1 MSSPLAWREGSPD
14 MTRWITRRAFLASTG
29 GAALALALPRAARAD
44 SPPLNFGF
52 QNTSWGSVAMV
63 AEAEKTFEKAGAK
76 VKPFRFD
83 GGKSTR
89 DAMIAG
95 RVDIGVLGAAP
106 FVVGAA
112 KGDIVAIAVAMY
124 AGRTNAVVAAKDSGI
139 RSVADLKG
147 RRVASQL
154 GSSTDYVF
162 QNKILPKFGLA
173 KGDVQ
178 IANIPHQN
186 EIAAMV
192 GKSVDA
198 FAGVEPFPSVAEIE
212 GLGTVLVDYGEFDL
226 QPVFVA
232 INRPVLES
240 RRGDVVAFLR
250 GWLAAVR
257 IVNEN
262 PKRAVEI
269 VWNEFKAQGYDVK
282 EAAFTRMLAKL
293 DVKPEFTPA
302 LRDYLNEQGRVLLGQ
317 KQIPAVPDWNRALD
331 ESVLAEAKKA

>member
-1 MSSPLAWREGSPD
+1 MKRT
-14 MTRWITRRAFLASTG
+14 MNRRHFLGCTG
-29 GAALALALPRAARAD
+29 AGALAMALPRWANAQSA
-44 SPPLNFGF
+44 PLNFGF

-63 AEAEKTFEKAGAK
+63 AEAEGTFAKAGVD

-89 DAMIAG
+89 DAMIAR

-106 FVVGAA
+106 FVIGAA

-124 AGRTNAVVAAKDSGI
+124 AGKTNAVVAAKDSGI
-139 RSVADLKG
+139 KSVADLKG
-147 RRVASQL
+147 KRVASQL

-162 QNKILPKFGLA
+162 QNKILPKYGLA

-212 GLGTVLVDYGEFDL
+212 GLGTVLVDYGDFDI
-226 QPVFVA
+226 QPVFIA
-232 INRPVLES
+232 INRPVLE
-240 RRGDVVAFLR
+240 RRRDDVVKFLR
-250 GWLAAVR
+250 GWLAAVH
-257 IVNEN
+257 IVNSE
-262 PKRAVEI
+262 PQRAVRI

-282 EAAFTRMLAKL
+282 EAAFTRMLGKL
-293 DVKPEFTPA
+293 EVKPDFRPA
-302 LRDYLNEQGRVLLGQ
+302 LRDYLNEQGQVLLKQ
-317 KQIPAVPDWNRALD
+317 RQIPAVPDWNKALD
-331 ESVLAEAKKA
+331 PSMLAQAEKA

>member
-1 MSSPLAWREGSPD
+1 
-14 MTRWITRRAFLASTG
+14 MTQSMNRRMFLSATG
-29 GAALALALPRAARAD
+29 GLVLAGALPRSARAD
-44 SPPLNFGF
+44 NAPLNFGF

-63 AEAEKTFEKAGAK
+63 AEAEGTFAKAGVK

-139 RSVADLKG
+139 KSVADLKG
-147 RRVASQL
+147 KRVASQL

-162 QNKILPKFGLA
+162 QNKILPKYGLA

-178 IANIPHQN
+178 IVNIPHQN
-186 EIAAMV
+186 EIAAMI

-212 GLGTVLVDYGEFDL
+212 DLGTILVDYGQFDI
-226 QPVFVA
+226 QPVFLA
-232 INRPVLES
+232 INRPVLE
-240 RRGDVVAFLR
+240 RRRNDVVAFLR
-250 GWLAAVR
+250 GWLAAVH
-257 IVNEN
+257 IMNSE
-262 PKRAVEI
+262 PQRAVKI
-269 VWNEFKAQGYDVK
+269 VWNEFKAQGYEVK

-293 DVKPEFTPA
+293 DVKPDITPG
-302 LRDYLNEQGRVLLGQ
+302 LRDYLTEQANVLLAQ
-317 KQIPAVPDWNRALD
+317 KQIPAVPDWNKALD
-331 ESVLAEAKKA
+331 PSALAEAVKT

>member
-1 MSSPLAWREGSPD
+1 METVMKRPMD
-14 MTRWITRRAFLASTG
+14 RRHFLGATG
-29 GAALALALPRAARAD
+29 AVALGLPRFARAD
-44 SPPLNFGF
+44 EAPLNFGF

-63 AEAEKTFEKAGAK
+63 AEAEGTFARAGAK

-89 DAMIAG
+89 DAMITG

-106 FVVGAA
+106 FVVGTA

-139 RSVADLKG
+139 RTVAELKG
-147 RRVASQL
+147 KRVASQL

-162 QNKILPKFGLA
+162 QNKILPKYGLA
-173 KGDVQ
+173 KGDVR
-178 IANIPHQN
+178 IVNIPHQN

-212 GLGTVLVDYGEFDL
+212 GLGTVLVDYGNFDI

-232 INRPVLES
+232 INRRVLEQ
-240 RRGDVVAFLR
+240 RRDDVVKFLH

-257 IVNEN
+257 IVNDE
-262 PKRAVEI
+262 PGRAVKI

-282 EAAFTRMLAKL
+282 EAAFARMLAKL
-293 DVKPEFTPA
+293 DVKPEFTPN
-302 LRDYLNEQGRVLLGQ
+302 LRAYLTEQAGVLLAQ
-317 KQIPAVPDWNRALD
+317 KQIPTVPDWDKALD
-331 ESVLAEAKKA
+331 PSVLAQAEKA

>member
-1 MSSPLAWREGSPD
+1 
-14 MTRWITRRAFLASTG
+14 MTRTMNRRHFLGCTG
-29 GAALALALPRAARAD
+29 AGALAVALPRWARAQGA
-44 SPPLNFGF
+44 PLNFGF

-63 AEAEKTFEKAGAK
+63 AEAEGTFAKAGVD

-124 AGRTNAVVAAKDSGI
+124 AGKTNAIVAAKDSGI
-139 RSVADLKG
+139 KSVADLKG
-147 RRVASQL
+147 KRVASQL

-162 QNKILPKFGLA
+162 QNKILPKYGLT

-212 GLGTVLVDYGEFDL
+212 GLGTVLVDYGDFDI

-232 INRPVLES
+232 INRPVRE
-240 RRGDVVAFLR
+240 RRRDDVVKFMR

-257 IVNEN
+257 IVNGD
-262 PKRAVEI
+262 PQRAVRI

-282 EAAFTRMLAKL
+282 EAAFTRMLGKL
-293 DVKPEFTPA
+293 EVSPEFRPA
-302 LRDYLNEQGRVLLGQ
+302 LRDYLNEQGQVLLKQ
-317 KQIPAVPDWNRALD
+317 RQIPAVPDWNKALD
-331 ESVLAEAKKA
+331 ESVLAQAGKA

>member
-1 MSSPLAWREGSPD
+1 MKQS
-14 MTRWITRRAFLASTG
+14 MNRRTFLSATG
-29 GAALALALPRAARAD
+29 GLVLAGALPRSAHAD
-44 SPPLNFGF
+44 NAPVNFGF

-63 AEAEKTFEKAGAK
+63 AEAEGTFAKAGVK

-139 RSVADLKG
+139 KSVADLK
-147 RRVASQL
+147 RKRVASQL

-162 QNKILPKFGLA
+162 QNKILPKYGLA

-178 IANIPHQN
+178 IVNIPHQN
-186 EIAAMV
+186 EIAAMI

-212 GLGTVLVDYGEFDL
+212 GLGTILVDYGQFDI
-226 QPVFVA
+226 QPVFLA
-232 INRPVLES
+232 INRPVLE
-240 RRGDVVAFLR
+240 RRRNDVIAFLR
-250 GWLAAVR
+250 GWLAAVH
-257 IVNEN
+257 IVNSE
-262 PKRAVEI
+262 PQRAVKI
-269 VWNEFKAQGYDVK
+269 VWNEFKAQGYEVK
-282 EAAFTRMLAKL
+282 EAAFVRMLAKL
-293 DVKPEFTPA
+293 DVKPELTPG
-302 LRDYLNEQGRVLLGQ
+302 LRDYLTEQANVLLAQ
-317 KQIPAVPDWNRALD
+317 KQIPAVPDWNKALD
-331 ESVLAEAKKA
+331 PSALAEAVKT

>member
-1 MSSPLAWREGSPD
+1 
-14 MTRWITRRAFLASTG
+14 MTQTTNRRAFLATTG
-29 GAALALALPRAARAD
+29 AGALAFVLPRLAFAD
-44 SPPLNFGF
+44 DAPLAFGF

-63 AEAEKTFEKAGAK
+63 AEAEDTFAKAGVK

-139 RSVADLKG
+139 KSVADLKG
-147 RRVASQL
+147 KRVASQL

-162 QNKILPKFGLA
+162 QNKILPKYGLA
-173 KGDVQ
+173 KGDVR
-178 IANIPHQN
+178 IINIPHQN

-212 GLGTVLVDYGEFDL
+212 GLGTVLVDYGNFDI

-232 INRPVLES
+232 INRPVLE
-240 RRGDVVAFLR
+240 RRRKDVVNFLR

-257 IVNEN
+257 IVNEQ
-262 PKRAVEI
+262 PQRAVKI
-269 VWNEFKAQGYDVK
+269 VWDEFKAQGYDVK

-293 DVKPEFTPA
+293 EVKPEFTPA
-302 LRDYLNEQGRVLLGQ
+302 LHDYLVEQGKVLLAQ
-317 KQIPAVPDWNRALD
+317 KQIPAVPDWNKALD
-331 ESVLAEAKKA
+331 PSVLAQASKA

>member
-1 MSSPLAWREGSPD
+1 
-14 MTRWITRRAFLASTG
+14 MTRSITRRTFLASTG
-29 GAALALALPRAARAD
+29 ALALGGALPRPAHAD
-44 SPPLNFGF
+44 TAPLNFGF

-63 AEAEKTFEKAGAK
+63 AEAEHTFETAGAK

-112 KGDIVAIAVAMY
+112 KGDVVAIAVAMY
-124 AGRTNAVVAAKDSGI
+124 AGKTNAVVAARDSGI
-139 RSVADLKG
+139 KSVADLKG

-162 QNKILPKFGLA
+162 QNKILPKYGLA

-212 GLGTVLVDYGEFDL
+212 GLGTVLVDYGQFDI

-232 INRPVLES
+232 INRPVLEA
-240 RRGDVVAFLR
+240 RRNDIVAFLR

-257 IVNEN
+257 IVNEE
-262 PKRAVEI
+262 PQRAVKI

-293 DVKPEFTPA
+293 EVRPQFTPN
-302 LRDYLNEQGRVLLGQ
+302 LRDYLTEQANVLLTQ
-317 KQIPAVPDWNRALD
+317 KQIPAVPDWNKALD
-331 ESVLAEAKKA
+331 ESVLAQAMKA

>member
-1 MSSPLAWREGSPD
+1 
-14 MTRWITRRAFLASTG
+14 MTKTMNRRAFLATSG
-29 GAALALALPRAARAD
+29 VAGLGLALPRFASAD
-44 SPPLNFGF
+44 DVPLNFGF

-63 AEAEKTFEKAGAK
+63 AEAEGTFAKAGAK

-124 AGRTNAVVAAKDSGI
+124 AGKTNAVVAAKDSGI
-139 RSVADLKG
+139 KSVSDLKG
-147 RRVASQL
+147 KRVASQL

-162 QNKILPKFGLA
+162 QNKILPKYGLA

-178 IANIPHQN
+178 IVNIPHQN
-186 EIAAMV
+186 EIAAMT

-212 GLGTVLVDYGEFDL
+212 GLGKVLIDYGDFDL

-232 INRPVLES
+232 INRPVLEH
-240 RRGDVVAFLR
+240 RRNDVVRFLR

-257 IVNEN
+257 IVNTE
-262 PKRAVEI
+262 PQRAVHI

-282 EAAFTRMLAKL
+282 EAAFARMLAKL
-293 DVKPEFTPA
+293 EVKPEFTPG
-302 LRDYLNEQGRVLLGQ
+302 LRDYLLEQGKVLLAQ
-317 KQIPAVPDWNRALD
+317 KQISAVPDWKQAL
-331 ESVLAEAKKA
+331 EPSALAEATKA

>member
-1 MSSPLAWREGSPD
+1 MMQSMD
-14 MTRWITRRAFLASTG
+14 RRTFLAATG
-29 GAALALALPRAARAD
+29 GFVLAGVLPRSAHAD
-44 SPPLNFGF
+44 NAPLNFGF

-63 AEAEKTFEKAGAK
+63 AEAEGTFAKAGVN

-89 DAMIAG
+89 DAMIAR

-139 RSVADLKG
+139 KSVADLKG
-147 RRVASQL
+147 KRVASQL

-162 QNKILPKFGLA
+162 QNKILPKYGLS

-178 IANIPHQN
+178 IVNIPHQN
-186 EIAAMV
+186 EIAAMI

-212 GLGTVLVDYGEFDL
+212 GLGNVLVDYGQFDI

-240 RRGDVVAFLR
+240 RRNDAVAFLR
-250 GWLAAVR
+250 GWLAAVQ
-257 IVNEN
+257 IVNN
-262 PKRAVEI
+262 DPQRAVKI
-269 VWNEFKAQGYDVK
+269 VWNEFKAQGYKVK

-293 DVKPEFTPA
+293 DVKPEFTPG
-302 LRDYLNEQGRVLLGQ
+302 LRDYLTEQANVLLAQ
-317 KQIPAVPDWNRALD
+317 KQIPAVPDWNKALD
-331 ESVLAEAKKA
+331 PSALADAVKT

>member
-1 MSSPLAWREGSPD
+1 MKRS
-14 MTRWITRRAFLASTG
+14 MNRRHFLGATG
-29 GAALALALPRAARAD
+29 AAALAFALPRHARAD
-44 SPPLNFGF
+44 NAALNFGF

-63 AEAEKTFEKAGAK
+63 AEAEGTFAKAGVD

-124 AGRTNAVVAAKDSGI
+124 AGKTNAVVAAKDSGI
-139 RSVADLKG
+139 KSVADLKG

-162 QNKILPKFGLA
+162 QNKILPKYGLA

-178 IANIPHQN
+178 IINIPHQN

-212 GLGTVLVDYGEFDL
+212 GLGNVLVDYGQFDL

-232 INRPVLES
+232 INRPVLER
-240 RRGDVVAFLR
+240 RRGDVVRFLR
-250 GWLAAVR
+250 GWLAAVH
-257 IVNEN
+257 IVNSD
-262 PKRAVEI
+262 PQRAVRI

-282 EAAFTRMLAKL
+282 EAAFARMLGKL
-293 DVKPEFTPA
+293 EVKPEFTPG
-302 LRDYLNEQGRVLLGQ
+302 LRDYLNEQGSVLLKQ
-317 KQIPAVPDWNRALD
+317 RQIPAVPDWNKALD
-331 ESVLAEAKKA
+331 ESVLAQAAKA

>member
-1 MSSPLAWREGSPD
+1 MKR
-14 MTRWITRRAFLASTG
+14 TVNRRHFLGWTG
-29 GAALALALPRAARAD
+29 AGALAAALPRWANAD
-44 SPPLNFGF
+44 SGPLNFGF

-63 AEAEKTFEKAGAK
+63 AEAEGTFAKAGVN

-124 AGRTNAVVAAKDSGI
+124 AGKTNAVVAAKDSGI
-139 RSVADLKG
+139 KSVADLKG
-147 RRVASQL
+147 KRVASQL

-162 QNKILPKFGLA
+162 QNKILPKYGLA

-178 IANIPHQN
+178 IVNIPHQN

-212 GLGTVLVDYGEFDL
+212 GLGTVLVDYGNFDI

-232 INRPVLES
+232 INRPVLE
-240 RRGDVVAFLR
+240 RRRDDVVKFLR
-250 GWLAAVR
+250 GWLAAVH
-257 IVNEN
+257 IVNAE
-262 PKRAVEI
+262 PQRAVKI

-282 EAAFTRMLAKL
+282 EAAFARMLGKL
-293 DVKPEFTPA
+293 EVKPEFRPE
-302 LRDYLNEQGRVLLGQ
+302 LRDYLNEQGQVLLKQ
-317 KQIPAVPDWNRALD
+317 RQIPAIPDWSKALD
-331 ESVLAEAKKA
+331 ESVLAQAAKA

>member
-1 MSSPLAWREGSPD
+1 MMRSID
-14 MTRWITRRAFLASTG
+14 RRAFLKTTG
-29 GAALALALPRAARAD
+29 AAALACASPRVAHAAAGA
-44 SPPLNFGF
+44 PLNFGF

-63 AEAEKTFEKAGAK
+63 AEAEGTFAKAGAN

-95 RVDIGVLGAAP
+95 RIDIGVLGAAP

-112 KGDIVAIAVAMY
+112 KGNIVAIAVAMY

-139 RSVADLKG
+139 RSVTDLKG

-162 QNKILPKFGLA
+162 QNKILPKYGLTKA
-173 KGDVQ
+173 DVQ
-178 IANIPHQN
+178 IVNIPHQN

-212 GLGTVLVDYGEFDL
+212 GLGTVLVDYGQFDI

-232 INRPVLES
+232 INRPVLDA
-240 RRGDVVAFLR
+240 RRNDVIAFLR

-269 VWNEFKAQGYDVK
+269 VWNEFKRQGYDVK
-282 EAAFTRMLAKL
+282 EAAFTRMLGKL
-293 DVKPEFTPA
+293 EVRPQFTPN
-302 LRDYLNEQGRVLLGQ
+302 LRDYLTEQGNVLLAQ

-331 ESVLAEAKKA
+331 ESVLAQAGKA